1 MIIPLKQHFRSLE
14 DEENKKSEWYH
25 HEIPAG
31 YTDHMDP
38 LEHIFNDDDDDFEE
52 ENIHDIDEY
61 KLNPE
66 TMEKLK
72 DSWKTL
78 QER

>member
-1 MIIPLKQHFRSLE
+1 MNSALE
-14 DEENKKSEWYH
+14 VED
-25 HEIPAG
+25 
-31 YTDHMDP
+31 
-38 LEHIFNDDDDDFEE
+38 
-52 ENIHDIDEY
+52 IHDIDEY

-78 QER
+78 QERWKKQQRIFFLFDYFVFVFVIGIWKIQESSEWLP

>member
-1 MIIPLKQHFRSLE
+1 
-14 DEENKKSEWYH
+14 
-25 HEIPAG
+25 
-31 YTDHMDP
+31 MDP

>member
-1 MIIPLKQHFRSLE
+1 MLPIDLHMIRPL
-14 DEENKKSEWYH
+14 
-25 HEIPAG
+25 
-31 YTDHMDP
+31 
-38 LEHIFNDDDDDFEE
+38 EE